1 MLSGN
6 ETSRLNRRSPWK
18 KVQEMTVTSG
28 LVTRLWGFS
37 SPCRDVPS
45 AVGPGV
51 CGAGAGG
58 RTTMGNVGFDAS
70 ELNVGAKVLMVLPGL
85 GA

>member
-1 MLSGN
+1 MEEGAGDDSDIEVLSLG
-6 ETSRLNRRSPWK
+6 
-18 KVQEMTVTSG
+18 SG
-28 LVTRLWGFS
+28 AS
-37 SPCRDVPS
+37 HPPCRDVPS

-51 CGAGAGG
+51 CGAGVGG

-70 ELNVGAKVLMVLPGL
+70 ELNMGAKVLMVLPGL